1 MSKKYAIG
9 TSLSSSE
16 TLSGIIY
23 LAVQL
28 FMLPTVLY
36 WINAQAGNALNEA
49 EINFMFYLINFIS
62 MLVIFRNF
70 LSNSLQQ
77 LTRHPIIV
85 LESVILGL
93 VAYYACTFCTT
104 QIIALLSPGYANY
117 NDEAI
122 FAMSQ
127 GNTFLLTVCTVV
139 LVPPLKNACT
149 GVSSSAISTA
159 RTSILP
165 IPCPPSCLPLSIFW
179 ATSACIP
186 PWNWLWPFCS
196 TCPQVCAWPGATQEL
211 RPFSPPF
218 SCTLPSTI

>member
-62 MLVIFRNF
+62 MLLIFRNF

-93 VAYYACTFCTT
+93 AAYYACTFCTT

-122 FAMSQ
+122 FAMSRR
-127 GNTFLLTVCTVV
+127 NTFLLTVCTVV
-139 LVPPLKNACT
+139 LVPPFEECMY
-149 GVSSSAISTA
+149 
-159 RTSILP
+159 R
-165 IPCPPSCLPLSIFW
+165 
-179 ATSACIP
+179 
-186 PWNWLWPFCS
+186 
-196 TCPQVCAWPGATQEL
+196 
-211 RPFSPPF
+211 RR
-218 SCTLPSTI
+218 